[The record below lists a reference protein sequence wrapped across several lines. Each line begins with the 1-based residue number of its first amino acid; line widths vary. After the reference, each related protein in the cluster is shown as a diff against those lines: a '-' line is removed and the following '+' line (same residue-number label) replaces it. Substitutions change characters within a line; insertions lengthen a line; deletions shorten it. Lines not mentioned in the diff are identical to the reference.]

1 MPSRISPDMQ
11 DAVLRELRRVWG
23 YGSLRPNQHDAIA
36 VTLEGRD
43 SLVVMPTGGGKSLC
57 YQLPPLLRKSPTL
70 VVSPLISLMKDQVDS
85 LRLLGYPAAALNSTV
100 DADDARQIW
109 DDLAAGRLKLL
120 FVSPERLFT
129 PSFLA
134 RLVKARITT
143 VAIDEAHCI
152 SQWGHDFRPEYR
164 RLRELHEVLP
174 GIQINAYTATAT
186 PAVREDIVAQLGLR
200 DPAVLVGCFDRPNLT
215 YRVLP
220 RIDLVAQT
228 AEAIRRHAGQ
238 ASIVYCISR
247 KDTESLAAALTRMGI
262 EAKPYHAGLSTE
274 DRHEI
279 QEDFA
284 NERLDVVV
292 ATVAFGMGIDR
303 SDVRCVV
310 HAAMPQSIEHYQQ
323 ETGRAG
329 RDGMPSEC
337 LLLYS
342 ASDATRWSMLF
353 ERSSD
358 DASENWSTQQRDHLE
373 RMQRY
378 CASGSCRHRL
388 LSEYFGQQ
396 YQPPSD
402 AGCGACDVCLGEVEL
417 VPDST
422 TIARKILSAIA
433 RASLTRRHDGTLAT
447 FGAVH
452 IIKILRGSADKA
464 IRDWGHDQLPT
475 FGILAKLPK
484 EEIASYLNQ
493 LIDHGFV
500 AREGAQY
507 PTIRCTA
514 DAVAVLKGERDVRLG
529 RPRVILA
536 KGASPDDRQAERADP
551 GLLESLRR
559 LRRAMASERG
569 VPPEFIFSLAVLTE
583 LATSRPTRRD
593 TFAKIKGVGERKLA
607 DLGEPFAAAI
617 ADYCREHGL
626 STDHNTNAPVRRRRA
641 RS

>member
-1 MPSRISPDMQ
+1 MKQ
-11 DAVLRELRRVWG
+11 AVLRELQRVWG
-23 YGSLRPNQHDAIA
+23 YGSLRPNQHEAIA

-57 YQLPPLLRKSPTL
+57 YQLPPLVRESPTL
-70 VVSPLISLMKDQVDS
+70 VVSPLIALMKDQVDS

-109 DDLAAGRLKLL
+109 NDLGAGRLKLL
-120 FVSPERLFT
+120 FVSPERLFA

-134 RLVKARITT
+134 RIVKARIST

-220 RIDLVAQT
+220 RVDLVAQT
-228 AEAIRRHAGQ
+228 AEAVRRHAGQ

-247 KDTESLAAALTRMGI
+247 KDTESLAASLTSLGI

-310 HAAMPQSIEHYQQ
+310 HAAMPQSLEHYQQ

-342 ASDATRWSMLF
+342 AVDATRWSMLF
-353 ERSSD
+353 ERSNE
-358 DASENWSTQQRDHLE
+358 DASGRWSVQQREHLE

-378 CASGSCRHRL
+378 CASSSCRHRL
-388 LSEYFGQQ
+388 LSEYFGQP
-396 YQPPSD
+396 YQPPAPS
-402 AGCGACDVCLGEVEL
+402 GCGACDVCLGEVEA

-433 RASLTRRHDGTLAT
+433 RASLTRRHDGTPAT
-447 FGAVH
+447 FGAGH

-464 IRDWGHDQLPT
+464 VREWGHDQLPT
-475 FGILAKLPK
+475 YGILSTLPK

-493 LIDHGFV
+493 LIDHGLV
-500 AREGAQY
+500 ARDGAQY
-507 PTIRCTA
+507 PTVRCTP
-514 DAVAVLKGERDVRLG
+514 DAVSVLKGHREIRLG
-529 RPRVILA
+529 RPKVVVA
-536 KGASPDDRQAERADP
+536 QASTRRDRSENPASAAADR
-551 GLLESLRR
+551 GLFESLRK
-559 LRRAMASERG
+559 LRRSLASERG
-569 VPPEFIFSLAVLTE
+569 VPPYVIFSDAVLTE
-583 LATSRPTRRD
+583 LATRRPTRRE
-593 TFAKIKGVGERKLA
+593 TFAEIKGVGERKLS
-607 DLGEPFAAAI
+607 DLGEAFASAI
-617 ADYCREHGL
+617 GEYCREHGL
-626 STDHNTNAPVRRRRA
+626 TTDRNTNAAASRRRA